1 MPEAGSARRDA
12 APAVSVIVPAYG
24 VAHLLPETLAS
35 LQAQTFRDWEAIVV
49 DDGSPDDVAAVVDR
63 FAEDRRF
70 RLLRTDNGGLA
81 TARNR
86 AIAVARAPYVSL
98 LDGDDLYA
106 PDYLA
111 RLLPAIAA
119 DPGLGFVSCDAVCF
133 GEGLRE
139 WRFGERYDMTGPM
152 TLERVLSRDFVI
164 FGATV
169 MRRAALEAVGGFDGS
184 LRAVEDL
191 DLWIRMLAAGWRGAV
206 VPETLVRY
214 RRRAGSLS
222 SDPAPMLTAACAVYR
237 KASARLEGAARR
249 VAEARLGACEE
260 ELRWLEG
267 EALIRRGEVAAGLP
281 LLRGAERRSPR
292 WRLALAV
299 MRRAPR
305 LAGWLL
311 RSRAWPPQPR
321 SA

>member
-1 MPEAGSARRDA
+1 MPERHAPEPAPT
-12 APAVSVIVPAYG
+12 PAVSVIVPAYG
-24 VAHLLPETLAS
+24 VAHLLAETLAS

-49 DDGSPDDVAAVVDR
+49 DDGSPDDVTAVFGQ
-63 FAEDRRF
+63 FADDRRF

-86 AIAVARAPYVSL
+86 AIAVARAPYVAL
-98 LDGDDLYA
+98 LDGDDVYA
-106 PDYLA
+106 PSYLE
-111 RLLPAIAA
+111 RMLPAIAA
-119 DPGLGFVSCDAVCF
+119 DPGLAFVSCDAVCF
-133 GEGLRE
+133 GVGLSE
-139 WRFGERYDMTGPM
+139 HRFGERYCITGPI
-152 TLERVLSRDFVI
+152 TVERVLSRDLVI
-164 FGATV
+164 FVATIL
-169 MRRAALEAVGGFDGS
+169 RRSALEAIGGFDGN

-191 DLWIRMLAAGWRGAV
+191 DLWIRMLAAGWRGAL
-206 VPETLVRY
+206 VPEPLVRY

-222 SDPAPMLTAACAVYR
+222 SSQLPMLVASCAVYR
-237 KASARLEGAARR
+237 KACDQLEGAAQH
-249 VAEARLGACEE
+249 VARGRLAACEQG
-260 ELRWLEG
+260 LRWLEG

-281 LLRGAERRSPR
+281 LLTGAERRSPR

-311 RSRAWPPQPR
+311 RSRPGPSQPR